1 MKKEYKIE
9 NKKFEFEIT
18 EIVKGKRTHS
28 KSAKAQEIQK
38 LKKNENPKTGR
49 LAQSMKLKNYAP

>member
-18 EIVKGKRTHS
+18 EIVKR
-28 KSAKAQEIQK
+28 
-38 LKKNENPKTGR
+38 KKNAFKKCKSTRNSEIENPKTGR
-49 LAQSMKLKNYAP
+49 LAQSMKLKNVNAP